1 MIWKE
6 DDLIDILK
14 SDSSI
19 YKNYKNNSYFF
30 DLQKEIKLECIYLK
44 LNNKIDIKNIE
55 YSSDNLKFYAFD
67 SELCEIKDN
76 IITFVLSEKISLR
89 YLKICTKKEDLKQV
103 NFYIRKF
110 PLLFIAA
117 RTDAL
122 GERLCSLLNAIYL
135 ADRLNCKFGF
145 VWEYPDWWRNRDIKQ
160 DQEKQEII
168 SPSICHEE
176 DIFGKRFIAHHSYT
190 GKIKATMESCFWDK
204 KLERKTRNF
213 LSYGN
218 GWGFYTSQMYLC
230 NIFTDVDKNEYLDK
244 LSLFFKN
251 IQFSRDYTTIIS
263 MVEKIKRQINKEFIS
278 LHIRGADIVY
288 KDK

>member
-19 YKNYKNNSYFF
+19 CKNYENNSYFF

-55 YSSDNLKFYAFD
+55 YSSDNLNFYSFG

-89 YLKICTKKEDLKQV
+89 YLKICIKKEDLKQV

-117 RTDAL
+117 RCDAF
-122 GERLCSLLNAIYL
+122 GSRIMALLNA
-135 ADRLNCKFGF
+135 
-145 VWEYPDWWRNRDIKQ
+145 VW
-160 DQEKQEII
+160 
-168 SPSICHEE
+168 
-176 DIFGKRFIAHHSYT
+176 
-190 GKIKATMESCFWDK
+190 
-204 KLERKTRNF
+204 
-213 LSYGN
+213 LS
-218 GWGFYTSQMYLC
+218 
-230 NIFTDVDKNEYLDK
+230 
-244 LSLFFKN
+244 
-251 IQFSRDYTTIIS
+251 
-263 MVEKIKRQINKEFIS
+263 
-278 LHIRGADIVY
+278 
-288 KDK
+288 